1 MKHIGILGGT
11 FDPPHIGHVIM
22 AEEARI
28 QFHLDEIWWMPN
40 RIPPHKE
47 MTNTPEQFRIEMVK
61 SVVQLSGAYRL
72 CLKEMEREGPSYTSE
87 TVSRL
92 LSEHPEDKFSFIM
105 GGDSLAGFH
114 KWNDF
119 QKLQK
124 RLGFIVMNR
133 PGGPAPEVR
142 LDEFSDLSFIE
153 GVEMTISSTSIRRKR
168 KEGSWNAFLVPEGV
182 DSVIKEHGLYE
193 AD

>member
-28 QFHLDEIWWMPN
+28 QFDLDEIWWMPN
-40 RIPPHKE
+40 RIPPHKK
-47 MTNTPEQFRIEMVK
+47 MTSTPEQLRIKMVK
-61 SVVQLSGAYRL
+61 SVVQLSDSYRL

-87 TVSRL
+87 TVTRL
-92 LSEHPEDKFSFIM
+92 IDDFPAYNFSFIM

-119 QKLQK
+119 EKLQK
-124 RLGFIVMNR
+124 NLSFIVMNR
-133 PGGPAPEVR
+133 PGGPDPRVN
-142 LDEFSDLSFIE
+142 LQEFTKLSFIE
-153 GVEMTISSTSIRRKR
+153 GVEMTISSTSIRSKR
-168 KEGSWNAFLVPEGV
+168 KSGAWNAFLVPEGV
-182 DSVIKEHGLYE
+182 DSVIKEYGLYE
-193 AD
+193 TD